1 MANSRKKLSDI
12 LSNGSGD
19 NFRNNWNATAAAD
32 DFGPLPPGE
41 YTVRI
46 LSGELFTSKRNSTP
60 GYKLTCEVTEGDYEG
75 RRVWLDFWLTPA
87 ALPMTKRDLAKI
99 GVERPEQLEQP
110 LPPGI
115 LLSVKV
121 ALRRD
126 DDGNETNKVTRFE
139 CVGVEPGDAF
149 EPKDGEGDG
158 GRVFDPA
165 DLDGKPK
172 DSGPPTSGDLLPT
185 PANNSGP
192 YGGDRR

>member
-1 MANSRKKLSDI
+1 MAKKLLTDI
-12 LSNGSGD
+12 LHNGNGD
-19 NFRNNWNATAAAD
+19 NFRNSWNATAAAD

-41 YTVRI
+41 YKVRI

-75 RRVWLDFWLTPA
+75 RRLWLDFWLTPA

-115 LLSVKV
+115 LLRVKV

-126 DDGNETNKVTRFE
+126 DDGNEINKVTRFE
-139 CVGVEPGDAF
+139 YVGVEPGDAF
-149 EPKDGEGDG
+149 EPKDGEGDDG
-158 GRVFDPA
+158 PAFDPA
-165 DLDGKPK
+165 NLNGEPK
-172 DSGPPTSGDLLPT
+172 DSGPANGCTLLPT
-185 PANNSGP
+185 PANNNGP